1 MAEKT
6 ISWRHDPD
14 AAIADAKKE
23 SRNVLFDFLAR
34 STIANER
41 FADAEKRFM
50 SVVEKYP
57 DSEFAPEAFYWAAR
71 HRTQLPRD
79 LSTKQLG

>member
-23 SRNVLFDFLAR
+23 SRDVLFDFSA
-34 STIANER
+34 
-41 FADAEKRFM
+41 
-50 SVVEKYP
+50 
-57 DSEFAPEAFYWAAR
+57 APM
-71 HRTQLPRD
+71 
-79 LSTKQLG
+79 